1 MQGSLTRDLDSGQ
14 MEQTSTLRSAMPLLL
29 LATLLV
35 GVGWACFGDR
45 GLLANRVLAAEIEA
59 RQDRLE
65 ERRQTIASLERETER
80 LRSDPRVQERW
91 IREELGYVK
100 EGEILYLFPGDR
112 AADFAFL
119 KDRQLLKPGS
129 GR

>member
-1 MQGSLTRDLDSGQ
+1 MSEQSSDPGY
-14 MEQTSTLRSAMPLLL
+14 MEETSTLRSALPLLL
-29 LATLLV
+29 LAILLV

-59 RQDRLE
+59 RQERLE

-80 LRSDPRVQERW
+80 LRTDPRVQERW

-100 EGEILYLFPGDR
+100 DGEILYLFPGDR
-112 AADFAFL
+112 SADFAFL
-119 KDRQLLKPGS
+119 KDRQLLKS
-129 GR
+129 GGGR

>member
-1 MQGSLTRDLDSGQ
+1 
-14 MEQTSTLRSAMPLLL
+14 MEETSTLRSALPLLL
-29 LATLLV
+29 LAILLV

-80 LRSDPRVQERW
+80 LRTDPRVQERW

-100 EGEILYLFPGDR
+100 QGEILYLFPGDR
-112 AADFAFL
+112 SADFAFL
-119 KDRQLLKPGS
+119 KDRQLLKSRG

>member
-1 MQGSLTRDLDSGQ
+1 

-45 GLLANRVLAAEIEA
+45 GLLANRVLAAEIDA
-59 RQDRLE
+59 RKDRLE

-100 EGEILYLFPGDR
+100 DGEILYLFPGDR
-112 AADFAFL
+112 SADFAFI
-119 KDRQLLKPGS
+119 KDRQLLKKGS